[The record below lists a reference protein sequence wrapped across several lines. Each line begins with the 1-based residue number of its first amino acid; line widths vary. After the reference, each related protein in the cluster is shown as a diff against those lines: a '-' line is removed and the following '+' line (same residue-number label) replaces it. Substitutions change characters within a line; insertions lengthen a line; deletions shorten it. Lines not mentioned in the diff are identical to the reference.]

1 MGWWR
6 GREREREAGKPLTRF
21 ALLLRSSNL
30 EPILFPVSPC
40 LCPVLTGLCSSSL
53 PPSCLKNISWYI
65 SVMRG
70 LDLPCPLPDSCLAAL
85 VIDVIRTMVIPSL
98 ACSHCIF
105 TQHSLGSQAPSSA
118 RFPFVVFFF
127 ILLGVVFKL
136 NHAFL
141 FGFFSFTPV
150 FPNATNVVD
159 LGNGINI
166 KLGCPSEICL
176 IPQEARLCTPGL
188 RKARITEGRILWR
201 PVCVHIMDK
210 Y

>member
-1 MGWWR
+1 M
-6 GREREREAGKPLTRF
+6 
-21 ALLLRSSNL
+21 
-30 EPILFPVSPC
+30 
-40 LCPVLTGLCSSSL
+40 
-53 PPSCLKNISWYI
+53 
-65 SVMRG
+65 
-70 LDLPCPLPDSCLAAL
+70 
-85 VIDVIRTMVIPSL
+85 
-98 ACSHCIF
+98 
-105 TQHSLGSQAPSSA
+105 
-118 RFPFVVFFF
+118 
-127 ILLGVVFKL
+127 VFKL

-166 KLGCPSEICL
+166 KLDCPYEICL